1 MYSIWAICSLIGYIC
16 VGLVLSPI
24 TFLLLMLDWAGV
36 SMGFDPMVVLCCLGL
51 VWVSEIGLSLLTI
64 YRFNELRTAL
74 THPAAQG
81 EVDESDVSEDS
92 GAGEEP
98 NPSD

>member
-1 MYSIWAICSLIGYIC
+1 MYSIWAICSLIGYIG

-36 SMGFDPMVVLCCLGL
+36 SMGFDPMLVLCGLGL
-51 VWVSEIGLSLLTI
+51 VWVSEVGLSLLTI

-74 THPAAQG
+74 THPAPQ
-81 EVDESDVSEDS
+81 DEADASEDS
-92 GAGEEP
+92 GTGAEAA
-98 NPSD
+98 PSD